1 MEIPDLRRFQP
12 PPLIR
17 RKQNNTMKI
26 TKIKIENFKSI
37 KEIEFD
43 LKKYGSSYTTM
54 LVGIN
59 ESGKSNILEAMSYLN
74 TPKDEFDY
82 NVTHHQ
88 KDEDNNPVIFSF
100 SLAFEY
106 KQTYVEEMRTGEL
119 LDFDLNPYKKASRSN
134 IHQL

>member
-1 MEIPDLRRFQP
+1 
-12 PPLIR
+12 
-17 RKQNNTMKI
+17 MKI

-74 TPKDEFDY
+74 TSEGEFDY
-82 NVTHHQ
+82 NVIHHQ
-88 KDEDNNPVIFSF
+88 KDEDNNPVVF
-100 SLAFEY
+100 SLYLVFQY
-106 KQTYVEEMRTGEL
+106 KHTYVEEVRKRIENGEL
-119 LDFDLNPYKKASRSN
+119 LDFDLNPYKKTSRSN